1 MFLSDGLES
10 TSLYLWSGDTLQ
22 QKEEID
28 LRKVV
33 FIG

>member
-10 TSLYLWSGDTLQ
+10 TLLYLWSVDTLK

-28 LRKVV
+28 LRQVV